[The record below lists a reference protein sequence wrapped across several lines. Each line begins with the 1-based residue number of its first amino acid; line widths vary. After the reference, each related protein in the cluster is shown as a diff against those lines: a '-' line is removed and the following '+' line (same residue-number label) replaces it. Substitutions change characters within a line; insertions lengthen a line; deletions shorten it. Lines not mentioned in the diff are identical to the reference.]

1 MKINWTVR
9 FKNKAFWI
17 AIIPA
22 VLLLAQQICALF
34 GVKLDIAGLSDQ
46 LIAIVGTAFAIL
58 ALIGVVNDPTV
69 ANLSDSNQAMT
80 YTEPRKD
87 IK

>member
-9 FKNKAFWI
+9 IKNKAFWL

-22 VLLLAQQICALF
+22 VLLLVQQICGLF
-34 GVKLDIAGLSDQ
+34 GVELSVAGISDQ
-46 LIAIVGTAFAIL
+46 LIAIVGTIFSVL

-69 ANLSDSNQAMT
+69 ASLSDSKQAMD
-80 YTEPRKD
+80 YTEPKND
-87 IK
+87 K